1 MRKTTQVLNGGGPAS
16 PRARMEVLPGPA
28 PLPGSRARAGRAGS
42 SDRAPTAR
50 SPAVSWAKG
59 RRHRGPGGRGTAG
72 RTPRR
77 GVRGR
82 PRARSTCSRH
92 APLGEDFK
100 PSATTTS
107 LRRPGRP
114 SNRRRPAYHWPGHAL
129 ARFDWPLCL
138 SAPLL
143 RSLPP
148 PFCR

>member
-1 MRKTTQVLNGGGPAS
+1 MRKITQVLNGGGPAS
-16 PRARMEVLPGPA
+16 RRARMEVLPRRA
-28 PLPGSRARAGRAGS
+28 PLPRCRARAGRAGS
-42 SDRAPTAR
+42 RRRAL
-50 SPAVSWAKG
+50 SVSRAKG
-59 RRHRGPGGRGTAG
+59 RHHRGPGSRGTAG
-72 RTPRR
+72 WTPPR
-77 GVRGR
+77 GVRCQ
-82 PRARSTCSRH
+82 PRARSSCSRH

-143 RSLPP
+143 RSLLP